1 MDWNFDFCD
10 HEPSFPMR
18 FWSFTVNLACIQARH
33 NKAISRDTW
42 SQLLEFARV
51 SCVHSWRNVIY
62 FFVYCSQSKENS
74 EEVWY
79 DLWCCLLC
87 SLMQSVDPALTNY
100 DAEGAWPYLIDEF
113 VEYLMENG
121 IVQQKWVSDW
131 RLVGGWI
138 CSKVWFEAYSGV
150 VVVVFV

>member
-1 MDWNFDFCD
+1 M
-10 HEPSFPMR
+10 
-18 FWSFTVNLACIQARH
+18 
-33 NKAISRDTW
+33 
-42 SQLLEFARV
+42 
-51 SCVHSWRNVIY
+51 HSWRNVIY

-121 IVQQKWVSDW
+121 IVQQK
-131 RLVGGWI
+131 
-138 CSKVWFEAYSGV
+138 
-150 VVVVFV
+150 